1 MILFPIGKGSSPVL
15 TALAASAPG
24 PVACAACAGVR
35 PWCAAVSALPC
46 RGDATNTLS
55 DTTADPK
62 SALGSVRSKS
72 TKVIVQS
79 VVTPSVSFS
88 SPNEICRSPSVVFKV
103 KATLRAIGNA
113 AGTIPAVGMAAG
125 AGVGAAGAGGAA
137 VGAAGVGAAA
147 AGGVVVESSG
157 EFEIV
162 DVAIFVSPFKT
173 GTRAMISIVN
183 LSTTSYHCAPS
194 LRPPAQILFPQT
206 SYFSF
211 E

>member
-1 MILFPIGKGSSPVL
+1 MILFPIGRGSTPAL

-88 SPNEICRSPSVVFKV
+88 SPNKISPSPSVVFKV

-113 AGTIPAVGMAAG
+113 AGTIPVVGIACG
-125 AGVGAAGAGGAA
+125 AGVGAAGVGGAA
-137 VGAAGVGAAA
+137 AV
-147 AGGVVVESSG
+147 GVVVVLPESSG
-157 EFEIV
+157 VFEIV
-162 DVAIFVSPFKT
+162 CVAILYLLLKPELE
-173 GTRAMISIVN
+173 R
-183 LSTTSYHCAPS
+183 
-194 LRPPAQILFPQT
+194 
-206 SYFSF
+206 
-211 E
+211 

>member
-1 MILFPIGKGSSPVL
+1 MILFPIGRGSSPVL

-24 PVACAACAGVR
+24 PVACAACAEVR

-103 KATLRAIGNA
+103 KATLRAIGKA
-113 AGTIPAVGMAAG
+113 AGMVPVVGMAAG
-125 AGVGAAGAGGAA
+125 AGVAAAGAGGAA
-137 VGAAGVGAAA
+137 AAGL
-147 AGGVVVESSG
+147 VVVVTGADVEVELVVLLESSD

-162 DVAIFVSPFKT
+162 DVAIVHLLLKSEL
-173 GTRAMISIVN
+173 RAMI
-183 LSTTSYHCAPS
+183 
-194 LRPPAQILFPQT
+194 
-206 SYFSF
+206 
-211 E
+211 